1 VAFGADEVRFDAK
14 AGALEIVGHVH
25 VDEPPFH
32 LTSEALQLKRVPIG
46 AELKGDGTLAF
57 CPCLGTPL
65 SVRFTG
71 ATVAPPHDLILRN
84 PVLEVFGV
92 PVAWAPVFWLRDT
105 GRFGVLPPDVEWRG
119 ADGLFAGE
127 GVHVPWTR
135 GDTVRG
141 LDLRAGAYVDG
152 GAAAEAALRTATTQT
167 RVRWDELR
175 GDDGV
180 SLVANGSAGDVAGE
194 AAWSADAL
202 RGARAVRATTDV
214 EAAARPFD
222 RAGLAE
228 AWRVEGWTFSS
239 GVRDAAL
246 RGGDGADLGAGGPVA
261 TARRADALGGAGAYD
276 ATVEGGAVHETA
288 VGTTT
293 FARAE
298 GGALLATRA
307 GPVGATLAV
316 RALGDVA
323 DDGTRSGLEGAAQ
336 VRGTVSLPMVR
347 AWGPGGAAAGGD
359 AGADTGTDTGADTGA
374 WVHRTEPRVEVAAL
388 ETHTSDVLVVPAG
401 RGMVTPDGAAWVAA
415 LGWANALGRWGTR
428 GAAELDASG
437 GVVGEGAS
445 ALGALRARAAAAAAG
460 EWLGLRAD
468 FARVFAPSSAGTDG
482 GAFVAR
488 ARLGPASGL
497 NLAAHVAERDGVDPL
512 VARALVDAPLEP
524 ASGFLAL
531 PGWTGGARLALPL
544 GSRVTTRAG
553 ADVDLDGRQLVA
565 ALGALELHDPCGC
578 VVVRATASHRIGRE
592 GVDVWLTVDL
602 PR

>member
-1 VAFGADEVRFDAK
+1 VAFGADEVRFDAR
-14 AGALEIVGHVH
+14 ARALEIAGHVH

-32 LTSEALQLKRVPIG
+32 LTSEALQLRRVPIG

-65 SVRFTG
+65 AVRFTG
-71 ATVAPPHDLILRN
+71 ATVAPPHDLVLRN

-92 PVAWAPVFWLRDT
+92 PVAWAPVIWLRDT
-105 GRFGVLPPDVEWRG
+105 ARFGVLPPDVEWRG
-119 ADGLFAGE
+119 ADGLFVGG

-141 LDLRAGAYVDG
+141 LDLRAGGYVDG
-152 GAAAEAALRTATTQT
+152 GVATEAALRTATTQT
-167 RVRWDELR
+167 RVRWDDLR
-175 GDDGV
+175 GDSGV
-180 SLVANGSAGDVAGE
+180 GIAATGAASDVT
-194 AAWSADAL
+194 WSVDAL
-202 RGARAVRATTDV
+202 RGARAVRATTDID
-214 EAAARPFD
+214 AAARPFD
-222 RAGLAE
+222 RAAVTE

-246 RGGDGADLGAGGPVA
+246 RGGDGADLGAGGPLV

-276 ATVEGGAVHETA
+276 ATVEGGAVHETTL
-288 VGTTT
+288 GTTT

-316 RALGDVA
+316 RGLGDVA
-323 DDGTRSGLEGAAQ
+323 DDGTRSGLDGAAQ
-336 VRGTVSLPMVR
+336 ARATVALPMTR
-347 AWGPGGAAAGGD
+347 AWGGAEGD
-359 AGADTGTDTGADTGA
+359 AASGAVGP
-374 WVHRTEPRVEVAAL
+374 WVHRTEPRIEVAAL
-388 ETHTSDVLVVPAG
+388 ATHASDVLVVPAG
-401 RGMVTPDGAAWVAA
+401 RGMSTPDGGAWVAA
-415 LGWANALGRWGTR
+415 LGWANALGRWGAR
-428 GAAELDASG
+428 GAAEVDASG
-437 GVVGEGAS
+437 GAVGDGTS
-445 ALGALRARAAAAAAG
+445 ALGALRARAAATGDWVA
-460 EWLGLRAD
+460 LRAD
-468 FARVFAPSSAGTDG
+468 FARVFASSGADG

-497 NLAAHVAERDGVDPL
+497 NLGAHVAERDGVDPL

-531 PGWTGGARLALPL
+531 AGWTGGARLAVPL

-553 ADVDLDGRQLVA
+553 ADVDLDARQLVA
-565 ALGALELHDPCGC
+565 AVGALELHDPCGC
-578 VVVRATASHRIGRE
+578 VVVRATAAHRIGRD

>member
-1 VAFGADEVRFDAK
+1 VAFGADEVRFDAR
-14 AGALEIVGHVH
+14 ARALEIAGHVR

-32 LTSEALQLKRVPIG
+32 LTAETLELRRVPIG
-46 AELKGDGTLAF
+46 AELTGDGTLAF

-65 SVRFTG
+65 AVRFTG
-71 ATVAPPHDLILRN
+71 ATVAPPHDLVLRN

-92 PVAWAPVFWLRDT
+92 PVAWAPVFWLRDAS
-105 GRFGVLPPDVEWRG
+105 RFGVLPPDVEWRG
-119 ADGLFAGE
+119 ADGLFVGE
-127 GVHVPWTR
+127 GIHVPWTR

-141 LDLRAGAYVDG
+141 LDLRAGGYVDG
-152 GAAAEAALRTATTQT
+152 GVATEAALRTATTQT

-180 SLVANGSAGDVAGE
+180 GIAATGTAGN
-194 AAWSADAL
+194 AAWTVDAL

-214 EAAARPFD
+214 DAAARPFD
-222 RAGLAE
+222 RAEIRE

-239 GVRDAAL
+239 GVRDVVL
-246 RGGDGADLGAGGPVA
+246 RGSDGADLGAGGPTVS
-261 TARRADALGGAGAYD
+261 ARRADALGGAGAYD
-276 ATVEGGAVHETA
+276 ATVEGGAIREAA

-316 RALGDVA
+316 RGLGDIA
-323 DDGTRSGLEGAAQ
+323 DDGTRSGLDGAAQ
-336 VRGTVSLPMVR
+336 VRAAVALPMTR
-347 AWGPGGAAAGGD
+347 AWAPAD
-359 AGADTGTDTGADTGA
+359 GADATSP
-374 WVHRTEPRVEVAAL
+374 WVHRTEPRLEVAAV
-388 ETHTSDVLVVPAG
+388 ETHASDVLVVPAG
-401 RGMVTPDGAAWVAA
+401 RGMTAPSGGAWVAA
-415 LGWANALGRWGTR
+415 AGWANAVGRLGAR
-428 GAAELDASG
+428 GAAEVDASG
-437 GVVGEGAS
+437 GAVGDDRS
-445 ALGALRARAAAAAAG
+445 ALGALRARAAATG
-460 EWLGLRAD
+460 DWLALRAD
-468 FARVFAPSSAGTDG
+468 FARVFASSRFRPGSGGAGDLPSGDG

-488 ARLGPASGL
+488 ARLGPASGV
-497 NLAAHVAERDGVDPL
+497 NLGAHVAERDGVDPV

-531 PGWTGGARLALPL
+531 AGWTGGARLAIPL

-553 ADVDLDGRQLVA
+553 ADMDLDARQLVA
-565 ALGALELHDPCGC
+565 AVGALELHDPCGC
-578 VVVRATASHRIGRE
+578 VVVRATAAHRIGRE